1 MLVLLPAVLLS
12 SVVAARDLVTRQNTT
27 AQAPAV
33 FARFPQFG
41 PSAGAGIS
49 GVLELK
55 NVNGNVEIISG
66 GETALHNFPAGLGPF
81 LYHSTFSPLYF
92 ADL

>member
-12 SVVAARDLVTRQNTT
+12 SVVVSARNLVARQNST
-27 AQAPAV
+27 AQVPAV
-33 FARFPQFG
+33 YAQFPQFG
-41 PSAGAGIS
+41 PSSGAGIS

-55 NVNGNVEIISG
+55 NVNGKVEIISG

-81 LYHSTFSPLYF
+81 AYHSTFSLTMSC
-92 ADL
+92 